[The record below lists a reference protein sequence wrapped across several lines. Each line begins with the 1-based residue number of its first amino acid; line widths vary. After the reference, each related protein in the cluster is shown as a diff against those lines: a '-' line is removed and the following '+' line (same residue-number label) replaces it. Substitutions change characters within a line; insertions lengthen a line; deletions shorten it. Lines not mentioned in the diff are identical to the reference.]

1 VGAAVPGCGFR
12 PSWIYRLVAVRGL
25 GEALSLFGCARLYKA
40 ALTRCFHAPVRR
52 EIDFFVD
59 HGYAARTEPSARA
72 AYLATLRDVRIDFE
86 AHAQDYCRALG
97 TLDLPVLLIHG
108 RQDRVVSPEHC
119 AQVAETLVRA
129 RVRWVDQCGHFP
141 QIEHVE
147 AVNGWLVDFLVGRP
161 APR

>member
-1 VGAAVPGCGFR
+1 MAEIQLRGGSVDGLRLHYVVEGRGPAVILVHGLGGFAETWRHNVGALASRATVYSLDLPG
-12 PSWIYRLVAVRGL
+12 
-25 GEALSLFGCARLYKA
+25 FGDSAK
-40 ALTRCFHAPVRR
+40 P
-52 EIDFFVD
+52 
-59 HGYAARTEPSARA
+59 PARA
-72 AYLATLRDVRIDFE
+72 AYLATLRDVRVDFE
-86 AHAQDYCRALG
+86 THAQDYCRALG

-108 RQDRVVSPEHC
+108 RQDRIVSPEHC

-129 RVRWVDQCGHFP
+129 RVRWVDDCGHFP